1 MMFLFHQR
9 SIRITLFALVSLLVV
24 VSHQQHQVFVSAKE
38 DKDAPS
44 EESASED
51 MGMML
56 MSSDDMSNNTSTDMA
71 SMTSPDDLLGNT
83 GPAFPDEMEEGD
95 DVAGN
100 STGPDNTIQDT
111 FDILDSC
118 RCDADNM
125 ISCDL
130 DPALEGVCMCDAE
143 GSIQCDGDEDPAAE
157 PDSASTTTS
166 SSTPD
171 NKEPMFNPDRGDR
184 EPVGVPAGGADE
196 ASELGD
202 GGDTGEE
209 EEPVTVTATSEAPQA
224 APTMEESM
232 ATPVD
237 SMDDEMSASASA
249 DEGNTTATDEEG
261 TAPTPTMTD
270 LPPVATPVVTS
281 ETTTSTTTTEM
292 NTAETA
298 ASEASSMTHTKMT
311 VPRVVVAMI
320 MTAMAGFV
328 VVWN

>member
-1 MMFLFHQR
+1 MMLLFHQR

-24 VSHQQHQVFVSAKE
+24 VFNQHQVFVSAKE

-51 MGMML
+51 MGMMM
-56 MSSDDMSNNTSTDMA
+56 MSSDDMSNNTSSDMA

-83 GPAFPDEMEEGD
+83 GPAFPDEMEEVD
-95 DVAGN
+95 ATGN
-100 STGPDNTIQDT
+100 STGPENTIQDT

-130 DPALEGVCMCDAE
+130 DPALEGACMCDAE
-143 GSIQCDGDEDPAAE
+143 GTIQCDGDEDPAAE
-157 PDSASTTTS
+157 PDAASTTTS

-184 EPVGVPAGGADE
+184 EPVGVPTGGTDE
-196 ASELGD
+196 ASETGSD
-202 GGDTGEE
+202 GGEE
-209 EEPVTVTATSEAPQA
+209 EEPVTVTATSEAPQTT
-224 APTMEESM
+224 PPMDENM
-232 ATPVD
+232 ATPAD

-320 MTAMAGFV
+320 LTAMAGLV
-328 VVWN
+328 IVLQ

>member
-1 MMFLFHQR
+1 MMLLFHQR

-24 VSHQQHQVFVSAKE
+24 VFNQHQVFVSAKE

-51 MGMML
+51 MGMMM
-56 MSSDDMSNNTSTDMA
+56 MSSDDMSNNTSSDMA

-83 GPAFPDEMEEGD
+83 GPAFPDEMEEVD
-95 DVAGN
+95 ATGN
-100 STGPDNTIQDT
+100 STGPENTIQDT

-130 DPALEGVCMCDAE
+130 DPALEGACMCDAE
-143 GSIQCDGDEDPAAE
+143 GTIQCDGDEDPAAE
-157 PDSASTTTS
+157 PDAASTTTS

-184 EPVGVPAGGADE
+184 EPVGVPTGGADE
-196 ASELGD
+196 APEAGD
-202 GGDTGEE
+202 GGDTGGEE
-209 EEPVTVTATSEAPQA
+209 ESVTVTATSEAPQTT
-224 APTMEESM
+224 PPMDENM
-232 ATPVD
+232 ATPAD

-249 DEGNTTATDEEG
+249 DEGNTTVTDEEG

-328 VVWN
+328 VVWQ